1 MVKSVDMNAHPPTI
15 TVVNPWGG
23 GGVEDGHQMPQE
35 VTLTEK
41 QWNEYFGEVSG
52 TRP

>member
-1 MVKSVDMNAHPPTI
+1 
-15 TVVNPWGG
+15 
-23 GGVEDGHQMPQE
+23 MPQE

-41 QWNEYFGEVSG
+41 QWNEYFNEVSG